1 MDIIKFIEDPGLLN
15 DQSLSPA
22 QKMALKATYG
32 LPLDDGEMALFKL
45 TTGLEVYPARE
56 WMEITFLLGRKSGKS
71 NQITSNMAIYE
82 AVQPHPSLSRGE
94 TGICMIVASEQERQS
109 KIIFRYIL
117 AKIEGSRV
125 LKNLIRKQTG
135 SMIELTNGILI
146 QIFPAHLARVRG
158 AAIIFFAG
166 DEVAYWKHEGVS
178 IDKEVF
184 DAVRPGMVEG
194 SKIVKISSPY
204 WMKGECWFDYKN
216 FFGKPNDHVLVFQG
230 KTELFNPSYSRN
242 QLDQARRRDP
252 LSFRNEYEAQF
263 RADLSA
269 MYDPSVI
276 ESAVNYDRPQ
286 ELEPREGLKYFAF
299 VDCAGGGGRDS
310 YALAIGHRDG
320 GRVNIDLCR
329 SRSPKFNPEEVT
341 RQYSDL
347 LRLYR
352 VGSVTG
358 DKYSGDWSL
367 HGFGS
372 CGVGYIR
379 SEKTKSQL
387 YLEAEGIFN
396 SGQIEIP
403 NRKTLIEQLRGL
415 VRRTRTGGQDSVDS
429 DAGQP
434 EDEANVVCGLA
445 AMLGQWRPQRK
456 GKVSFSG
463 QPEKPKP
470 PGPPPIKR
478 FGKVSITKG
487 PGEPRKRPLDMIPTR
502 YEKFARDNERK
513 RKARLNRDDDNDDW
527 PVKII

>member
-1 MDIIKFIEDPGLLN
+1 MDIIRFIEDPGLLN

-22 QKMALKATYG
+22 QKMALKASYG
-32 LPLDDGEMALFKL
+32 LPLDDEELELFKL
-45 TTGLEVYPARE
+45 TTGLSEYPHRE
-56 WMEITFLLGRKSGKS
+56 WLEITFLLGRKSGKS

-82 AVQPHPSLSRGE
+82 ALQPHPSLSRGE

-117 AKIEGSRV
+117 AKLEGSRI
-125 LKNLIRKQTG
+125 LRNLIRKQTG
-135 SMIELTNGILI
+135 SMIELTNGVLI

-178 IDKEVF
+178 IDREVF

-230 KTELFNPSYSRN
+230 KTALFNPSYSLK

-252 LSFRNEYEAQF
+252 LAFRNEYEAQF

-269 MYDPSVI
+269 MYDPAMI
-276 ESAVNYDRPQ
+276 ESSINYDRPM
-286 ELEPREGLKYFAF
+286 ELEPREGIKYFSF

-310 YALAIGHRDG
+310 YALAIGHRSEG
-320 GRVNIDLCR
+320 KIIIDVVR
-329 SRSPKFNPEEVT
+329 SRAPKFNPEEVT

-347 LRLYR
+347 LRGYR
-352 VGSVTG
+352 IASVVG
-358 DKYSGDWSL
+358 DKFSGDFSL
-367 HGFGS
+367 HAFGS
-372 CGVGYIR
+372 CGIGYIR
-379 SEKTKSQL
+379 SEKSKSML

-403 NRKTLIEQLRGL
+403 DRKILLTQLRSL
-415 VRRTRTGGQDSVDS
+415 VRKVRSGGADSVDS
-429 DAGQP
+429 DSGQP
-434 EDEANVVCGLA
+434 EDESNVVAGLA
-445 AMLGQWRPQRK
+445 SMLGQWMPLRK
-456 GKVSFSG
+456 GSVSFSG
-463 QPEKPKP
+463 RPGTEKPV
-470 PGPPPIKR
+470 PPP
-478 FGKVSITKG
+478 T
-487 PGEPRKRPLDMIPTR
+487 PGRRLGRVQISTGGEANPRQRVKDLLIGMSQ
-502 YEKFARDNERK
+502 EELHARRM
-513 RKARLNRDDDNDDW
+513 AQLQQDDDEDSD
-527 PVKII
+527 KEKTK